1 MTAPLEDK
9 AGLVTGAAGGIGRA
23 VAVAAAQAGA
33 SVVIADLE
41 SQRAKGEETVR
52 LVQENGA
59 EGRFVACDVTQ
70 PGECET
76 LVAATI
82 AEFGRLDFAH
92 NNAGIGSVGH
102 IIDAEEAE
110 FDRVLAVNL
119 KGVWH
124 GLRAQLPRMAA
135 AGGGSIVNTAS
146 LAGLIGLPRGGAY
159 AASKHAVVGIT
170 KTAAVE
176 WAPQN
181 VRVNAVCPAAIATP
195 MTDSLPEEL
204 REQALAPQA
213 IRRFGQPHEVA
224 AAVVWLCSDASSFVT
239 GVAMPVDGGATAR

>member
-1 MTAPLEDK
+1 MTASLEDK

-52 LVQENGA
+52 LVQENGGEA
-59 EGRFVACDVTQ
+59 RFVACDVTQ

-82 AEFGRLDFAH
+82 AQFGRLDFAH

-102 IIDAEEAE
+102 IIDAEETE

-176 WAPQN
+176 WAAQN

-213 IRRFGQPHEVA
+213 IRRFGQSHEVA

-239 GVAMPVDGGATAR
+239 GVAMPVDGGATAG

>member
-1 MTAPLEDK
+1 MTASLEDK

-52 LVQENGA
+52 LVQENGGEA
-59 EGRFVACDVTQ
+59 RFVACDVTQ

-82 AEFGRLDFAH
+82 AQFGRLDFAH

-102 IIDAEEAE
+102 IIDAEETE

-135 AGGGSIVNTAS
+135 AGGGNIVNTAS

-213 IRRFGQPHEVA
+213 IRRFGQSHEVA

-239 GVAMPVDGGATAR
+239 GVAMPVDGGATAG